1 MMKIKYN
8 YDSDADIIA
17 VEINMQKSD
26 YTIELTE
33 HILVDVTN
41 DMKLVGIEILD
52 ASVEIS
58 KLFNR
63 IVSKDEMKHLLCKI
77 KQEPNEYLVQFQSPK
92 KNESANLL
100 IPLYKS
106 PLIS

>member
-1 MMKIKYN
+1 MRIKYN
-8 YDSDADIIA
+8 YESDADA
-17 VEINMQKSD
+17 VVIEIDMQKSD

-33 HILVDVTN
+33 HILVDVTS

-52 ASVEIS
+52 ASAELS

-63 IVSKDEMKHLLCKI
+63 VVSKDEMKQLLCRI
-77 KQEPNEYLVQFQSPK
+77 TQEPNEYLVQFQSPK

>member
-1 MMKIKYN
+1 MRIKYN
-8 YDSDADIIA
+8 YELDADA
-17 VEINMQKSD
+17 VVIEIDMQKSD

-33 HILVDVTN
+33 HILVDVTS

-52 ASVEIS
+52 ASVELS

-63 IVSKDEMKHLLCKI
+63 AVSKDEMKQLLCKI

-100 IPLYKS
+100 IPLYRS